1 MSGVKQRTRSAVH
14 HTYYKWLCWSSL
26 LRFIM
31 ASLLV
36 TPFSPTL
43 VSSNSCF
50 SGNFF
55 GNYRDGERIVSVLT
69 VPDATCLG
77 FWDTHLDSAHYSYSQ
92 APQSERPLVWLERAA
107 IDNALQ
113 EQQPGSVL
121 EDLFLS
127 LQTPNL
133 YTQTL
138 QEVISP
144 SEQGKTAELDIHY
157 RTTTAA
163 LVSISPEKARIID
176 TLLPPAWKSRLLP
189 TTPVDYVPVPEV
201 AVQFVREILS
211 KLKFD
216 PLVAA
221 IVGNISIPE
230 IQKDI
235 RFLTGEDG
243 KSGIISRHSFS
254 TGALTA
260 ANWLKDRVEDT
271 GATCRLVPFLVG
283 FAPNVIWFVVS
294 NNVVHRMS
302 G

>member
-1 MSGVKQRTRSAVH
+1 MV
-14 HTYYKWLCWSSL
+14 
-26 LRFIM
+26 
-31 ASLLV
+31 SLLV
-36 TPFSPTL
+36 TPFSPSL
-43 VSSNSCF
+43 LSSNSCF
-50 SGNFF
+50 SSNFF
-55 GNYRDGERIVSVLT
+55 GNYRDGGRTVSVLT

-77 FWDTHLDSAHYSYSQ
+77 FWDTHLESAHYSQ
-92 APQSERPLVWLERAA
+92 APQSGRPLVWLERAA
-107 IDNALQ
+107 LDTALQ
-113 EQQPGSVL
+113 SEEQQPGSVL

-133 YTQTL
+133 YSQTL
-138 QEVISP
+138 QEVIPS
-144 SEQGKTAELDIHY
+144 SEQGETAKLDIHY

-221 IVGNISIPE
+221 IVGNISIPQ
-230 IQKDI
+230 IQNDI

-243 KSGIISRHSFS
+243 KSGIVSRHSFS
-254 TGALTA
+254 TGAITA

-283 FAPNVIWFVVS
+283 FAPNVIWFVLS

>member
-1 MSGVKQRTRSAVH
+1 MLLSNGRVLHAVH

-26 LRFIM
+26 LQFIM

-36 TPFSPTL
+36 TPFSQTL
-43 VSSNSCF
+43 LSSNSCF
-50 SGNFF
+50 LGNFF

-69 VPDATCLG
+69 VPDTTCLG
-77 FWDTHLDSAHYSYSQ
+77 FWDAHLDSAHYSYSQ
-92 APQSERPLVWLERAA
+92 GPQSGRPLVWLEMAA

-221 IVGNISIPE
+221 IVGNISIPQ

-283 FAPNVIWFVVS
+283 FAPNVIWFVLS
-294 NNVVHRMS
+294 SNVVHMMS

>member
-1 MSGVKQRTRSAVH
+1 
-14 HTYYKWLCWSSL
+14 
-26 LRFIM
+26 M

-36 TPFSPTL
+36 TPFSPSFL
-43 VSSNSCF
+43 SSNSCF

-55 GNYRDGERIVSVLT
+55 GNYKDDGRIVSVLT
-69 VPDATCLG
+69 VPDATCLD
-77 FWDTHLDSAHYSYSQ
+77 FWSTHLESAHYSYSQ
-92 APQSERPLVWLERAA
+92 ASQLGRPLVWLERAA
-107 IDNALQ
+107 VDNALQ
-113 EQQPGSVL
+113 EQQSGSVL

-127 LQTPNL
+127 LQTPNPP
-133 YTQTL
+133 TQTL
-138 QEVISP
+138 QEVISS
-144 SEQGKTAELDIHY
+144 SEQGEIAELDIHY

-163 LVSISPEKARIID
+163 LVSVSPEKARIID
-176 TLLPPAWKSRLLP
+176 TLLPFSWKSTLLP

-201 AVQFVREILS
+201 AVQVVREIIS

-221 IVGNISIPE
+221 IVGNISIPQIE
-230 IQKDI
+230 KDI

-243 KSGIISRHSFS
+243 ESGIISRHSFS

-283 FAPNVIWFVVS
+283 FAPNVIWFVLS
-294 NNVVHRMS
+294 TM
-302 G
+302 